1 MMMKAVVTA
10 ARTGPATTTTGA
22 LCECYDKE
30 HGLAVKAQGS
40 TEPYI

>member
-1 MMMKAVVTA
+1 MMMMKAVVTA

-30 HGLAVKAQGS
+30 HETVKAQGS